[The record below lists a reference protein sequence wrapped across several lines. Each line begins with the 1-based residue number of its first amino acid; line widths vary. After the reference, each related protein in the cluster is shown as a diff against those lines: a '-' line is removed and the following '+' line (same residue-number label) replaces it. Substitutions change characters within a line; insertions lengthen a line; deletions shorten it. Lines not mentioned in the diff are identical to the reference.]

1 MNDELTKQG
10 LTSYVMDEDTLINMI
25 QDHLIAWAREEAQAN
40 NRNFSTCYEDT
51 LVTFISTLEARA

>member
-10 LTSYVMDEDTLINMI
+10 LTSYVMDEDALINMI

>member
-10 LTSYVMDEDTLINMI
+10 LTSCVMDEDTLINMI

-40 NRNFSTCYEDT
+40 NRNFSACYEDT

>member
-1 MNDELTKQG
+1 MTNNLIEEG
-10 LTSYVMDEDTLINMI
+10 LKPYVMSEDALIDMI

-40 NRNFSTCYEDT
+40 NRNFSTCYEET